1 MNGNTVK
8 IVAVVAVIALVA
20 GGIGAVMYFNKGT
33 ERPKIDIDAAL
44 EVYGNADNDF
54 NIDNDD
60 LDVIKKIIN
69 GDEGYNLTKYPLAD
83 ADNSGAVDQDDLDIV
98 QNIIDGKKTTVR
110 HINHTTDTTKY
121 PSGTYV
127 AKTSWP
133 VKKFIGTGGANT
145 LLIYELVGVKNKIAA
160 INYSPSSPPDSVLYK
175 DYLKMDSVGDSTNYI
190 MEDKLQKCL
199 KKDSEISAVIGFDN
213 KNFLNGDQGL
223 TEAEIESEYHID
235 VVRIQHAAVNPDAY
249 ASALLLVGF
258 LTQEEYNA
266 QDVAQWMANIYK
278 EIKEK
283 TDAIQTK
290 VKVNA
295 TSYYTY
301 LSNRNSDYADVT
313 VMAGGEYVLGT
324 GSTASRYFEGAK
336 KDLAIYNTEN
346 QSDVIIALRTGSGF
360 LKASWYDS
368 PDKYNVANMKE
379 NLGHFSEFNAYK
391 NGKVWHISGDMP
403 VVARV
408 LYSAA
413 IMYPDLFT
421 MDYANEKHQ
430 EFVDTFLGGVYK
442 VSDLHF
448 VYSQKEIQEMTT
460 P

>member
-1 MNGNTVK
+1 M
-8 IVAVVAVIALVA
+8 
-20 GGIGAVMYFNKGT
+20 MYFNKGT
-33 ERPKIDIDAAL
+33 ERPNIDIDAAL

-54 NIDNDD
+54 DIDKDD
-60 LDVIKKIIN
+60 LDVIQKIID
-69 GDEGYNLTKYPLAD
+69 GAEDYNLTKYPLAD
-83 ADNSGAVDQDDLDIV
+83 ADYSGAVDQDDLDIV
-98 QNIIDGKKTTVR
+98 QSIIDGKKTTIR

-145 LLIYELVGVKNKIAA
+145 LLVYELVGVKDKIAA
-160 INYSPSSPPDSVLYK
+160 INYSPGSPPDSVLYS
-175 DYLKMDSVGDSTNYI
+175 DYLEMDSLGDSTNYI

-199 KKDSEISAVIGFDN
+199 KKNSDVTAVIGFDN
-213 KNFLNGDQGL
+213 KNFLNGDEGL
-223 TEAEIESEYHID
+223 SESEIESEYHLD
-235 VVRIQHAAVNPDAY
+235 VIRIQHAAVDPDAY
-249 ASALLLVGF
+249 ASALLMVGF
-258 LTQEEYNA
+258 LTQEEYQA
-266 QDVAQWMANIYK
+266 QDVAQWMSDIYK

-283 TDAIQTK
+283 TGTIEKK
-290 VKVNA
+290 VRVNA

-301 LSNRNSDYADVT
+301 LSNRNSDYADVV
-313 VMAGGEYVLGT
+313 VMAGGDYVLGK
-324 GSTASRYFEGAK
+324 GSTASRYFEGTK
-336 KDLAIYNTEN
+336 KDLNIYNDEN
-346 QSDVIIALRTGSGF
+346 QSEVIIALRTGSGF

-379 NLGHFSEFNAYK
+379 NLSHFSEFDAYK
-391 NGKVWHISGDMP
+391 AGKVWHISGDMP

-413 IMYPDLFT
+413 ILYPDLFS

-430 EFVDTFLGGVYK
+430 EFVDKFLGSSYT

-448 VYSQKEIQEMTT
+448 VYSQKEIQEMTA